1 MINKNNKQKANPL
14 KSLIIGKASPNAAS
28 YVFSEI
34 DKMDKELAELD
45 FLHQL
50 KKGNI
55 DDPDYRKLLVNVLVN
70 SVYLYEDDNKATI
83 IFNASNQPSVKVD
96 VSLLDEIKEKSGSY
110 ASPSS
115 PPI

>member
-1 MINKNNKQKANPL
+1 
-14 KSLIIGKASPNAAS
+14 
-28 YVFSEI
+28 
-34 DKMDKELAELD
+34 MDKELAELEKLKAIEED
-45 FLHQL
+45 RNYGLTEIDIMYFLHHL

-70 SVYLYEDDNKATI
+70 SVYLYEDDNRATI
-83 IFNASNQPSVKVD
+83 IFNASNQPPVKVD

-115 PPI
+115 PPNYQCF